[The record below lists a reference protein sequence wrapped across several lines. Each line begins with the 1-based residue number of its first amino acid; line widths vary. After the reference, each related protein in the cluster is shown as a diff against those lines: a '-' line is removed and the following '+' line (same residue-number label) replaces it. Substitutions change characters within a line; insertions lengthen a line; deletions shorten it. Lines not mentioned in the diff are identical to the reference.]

1 MPHHPVRE
9 HLLAAILEAE
19 EDGVL
24 SVALD
29 GTIESWSR
37 GAEHLYGYT
46 AEEMTGQSLRRL
58 VPLYELQALETILSQ
73 AGGDQFR
80 DCEIAERFHKN
91 GSTLLL
97 TLKRGLIRSEQGEVE
112 GILESGR
119 ALNSCGSLA
128 LAEAPLRLFIEQMPV
143 LLWTTNQH
151 LRITS
156 NWGSGL
162 PFARIRPGA
171 LVGQTVYEF
180 LRGTDRHSTP
190 VAEHYDALRGISS
203 HFEFKRKNR
212 VLEIRVEPLRAKSGE
227 IIGCLGLAV
236 DVTERKESEERTL
249 YQARHDALTGLA
261 NYRAFTETL
270 ESELRRVERTHRSF
284 CLLLLD
290 LDGLKR
296 INDLQGHLAG
306 NRALKRLAA
315 VMREHCR
322 STDLAARYGG
332 DEFALLLIDS
342 VSGMA
347 EQVAERISSCLQ
359 NDRQDPP
366 LSVSIGIGVYPQHGR
381 TAQALLETA
390 DRKLYQRKKSSRHPL
405 AASS

>member
-1 MPHHPVRE
+1 MSHHPGRE

-37 GAEHLYGYT
+37 GAEHLYGFT
-46 AEEMTGQSLRRL
+46 AEEMTGQPLRRL
-58 VPLYELQALETILSQ
+58 VPLYELQALETALSQ
-73 AGGDQFR
+73 ARGDQFR
-80 DCEIAERFHKN
+80 VCEITERFHKN
-91 GSTLLL
+91 GSTILL
-97 TLKRGLIRSEQGEVE
+97 TLKRGLIRSDKGEIE

-119 ALNSCGSLA
+119 ALNCSGRLA
-128 LAEAPLRLFIEQMPV
+128 LAEAPLRLLIEQMPV
-143 LLWTTNQH
+143 LLWTTDRQ

-162 PFARIRPGA
+162 PFSRIRPGA
-171 LVGQTVYEF
+171 LRGQTVCEF
-180 LRGTDRHSTP
+180 LRGTGRHSTP

-212 VLEIRVEPLRAKSGE
+212 VLEIRVEPLRASSAE

-236 DVTERKESEERTL
+236 DVTDRKESEEQTFF
-249 YQARHDALTGLA
+249 QARHDALTGLA
-261 NYRAFTETL
+261 NYREFTETL
-270 ESELRRVERTHRSF
+270 ESELRRVERSHRSLS
-284 CLLLLD
+284 LLLLD

-315 VMREHCR
+315 ALKEHCR

-342 VSGMA
+342 VAGMA
-347 EQVAERISSCLQ
+347 EQVAERIGSCLR

-366 LSVSIGIGVYPQHGR
+366 LSVNIGFGVYPQHGR

-390 DRKLYQRKKSSRHPL
+390 DRKLYQQKKSSRHHL